1 MVVSWG
7 IAAYPDAIFAVNEV
21 VNNGKSRVRWGEM
34 KRVGMA
40 CMLVA
45 LGLLCAACGVG
56 STTGAQSVKGTSAP
70 GSLVR
75 DAAGLRT
82 ALQAARVTI
91 SDGPQVT
98 ERFVTITGQT
108 LFVNGERVEVF
119 EYATPE
125 AANADAARIDPDACM
140 VTTPNG
146 TITLDWPDSPH
157 FYKSGRLIVLYVG
170 TTASMKQL
178 LTSMLGGEFAGK

>member
-1 MVVSWG
+1 
-7 IAAYPDAIFAVNEV
+7 
-21 VNNGKSRVRWGEM
+21 M
-34 KRVGMA
+34 KRVWMA

-45 LGLLCAACGVG
+45 LALLCAACGVKGVSGTG
-56 STTGAQSVKGTSAP
+56 SARSSSTSAAAKPAP
-70 GSLVR
+70 GGAVH
-75 DAAGLRT
+75 DAAGLLK
-82 ALQAARVTI
+82 ALQATNLTV
-91 SDGPQVT
+91 SVGPQVT

-125 AANADAARIDPDACM
+125 AANADAARIDPEACM

-146 TITLDWPDSPH
+146 TINLDWPDSPH
-157 FYKSGRLIVLYVG
+157 LYKSGRLIVLYVG

-178 LTSMLGGEFAGK
+178 LTSMLGGQFAGK

>member
-1 MVVSWG
+1 
-7 IAAYPDAIFAVNEV
+7 
-21 VNNGKSRVRWGEM
+21 M
-34 KRVGMA
+34 KRVWMA
-40 CMLVA
+40 CALVA
-45 LGLLCAACGVG
+45 LALLCAACGVS
-56 STTGAQSVKGTSAP
+56 STTGAQSVQGTSAAAKQP
-70 GSLVR
+70 GPGGLVR
-75 DAAGLRT
+75 DAEGLRK
-82 ALQAARVTI
+82 ALQAAKVTI

-108 LFVNGERVEVF
+108 LFVNGERVEIF

-125 AANADAARIDPDACM
+125 AANAEAARIDPDACM